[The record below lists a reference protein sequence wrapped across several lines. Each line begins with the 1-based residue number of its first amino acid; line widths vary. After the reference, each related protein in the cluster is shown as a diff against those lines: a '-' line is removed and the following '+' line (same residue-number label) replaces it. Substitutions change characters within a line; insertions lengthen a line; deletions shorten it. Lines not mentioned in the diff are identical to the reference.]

1 MTFSPKQKIY
11 LTGGA
16 FIAASIA
23 IFVAVIFPLLVKIQT
38 DSQMLSEQK
47 AASESFYQKWKNIG
61 SLKKQYEQIG
71 TELNNQA
78 GFLIK
83 NDVLNFF
90 TATENTAR
98 VTGNRQEISIA
109 DDSQNNATSTLQ
121 LRISLYGSFP
131 DLLKFLIGMENA
143 PYFNDVSSLQI
154 IRLADEKNTG
164 YKSGEINTIINL
176 NAYYQ

>member
-61 SLKKQYEQIG
+61 SLKKQYEQIFEG
-71 TELNNQA
+71 LN
-78 GFLIK
+78 IEIEVI
-83 NDVLNFF
+83 DV
-90 TATENTAR
+90 
-98 VTGNRQEISIA
+98 
-109 DDSQNNATSTLQ
+109 
-121 LRISLYGSFP
+121 
-131 DLLKFLIGMENA
+131 
-143 PYFNDVSSLQI
+143 
-154 IRLADEKNTG
+154 
-164 YKSGEINTIINL
+164 
-176 NAYYQ
+176 